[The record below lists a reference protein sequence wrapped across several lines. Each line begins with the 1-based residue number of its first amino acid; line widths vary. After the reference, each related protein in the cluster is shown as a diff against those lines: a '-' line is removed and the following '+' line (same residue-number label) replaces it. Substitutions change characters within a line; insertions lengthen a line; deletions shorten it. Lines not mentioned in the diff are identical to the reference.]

1 MPASTSYSRD
11 EKIFRVL
18 LRHPWGTFGLVCA
31 TVLAICLSAWGP
43 ATGFAQAIAVDP
55 APQEKME
62 KLAVA
67 SVPAAP
73 LDPPSDQSVL
83 QVASASQPVSIPAWQ
98 GTLQAASL
106 SYLANSPDAAL
117 TIAHALGYAQG
128 HGDPNNMC
136 GPLAIAILRDAG
148 LISKYVDPQ
157 AFWLW
162 RPDKNPGL
170 AETTFPADRF
180 AHYQF
185 SEALNQFD
193 FKSFPLQPGDFLY
206 LYAGNTLSYE
216 HMLVVT
222 RVDEAGRAYSVT
234 NIKTN
239 AGFNVQEVMLYDP
252 NQPGAGQ
259 FYQWT
264 DPQNIKVGLTGTGG
278 FDLWR
283 MTSAPPNPTPQ
294 EIALAEGI
302 DQAIDQYGGKWHIL
316 IKQINGPVIYSRQ
329 ADDQIPVA
337 SLIKVPIA
345 MLFFKSLELSG
356 IPGDQYNSYLST
368 QGDGRTYAQLLDAML
383 THSEEDATHVLLQD
397 TRSRK
402 LDPDRTLKS
411 WGITKMDV
419 DTRET
424 TASQLAALLEDLYT
438 GGFITP
444 EGRAMILNLMGS
456 PVANDN
462 TRLGILRSFLPGGSE
477 FYEKRGTI
485 VDEELVVGDS
495 AIITLPDGDGVR
507 GYVLVIV
514 GSSQNASPG
523 SGVLVTATE
532 QIARAFWTFANS
544 SP

>member
-1 MPASTSYSRD
+1 MPVPTSYSRD

-31 TVLAICLSAWGP
+31 VVLAICLSAWGP
-43 ATGFAQAIAVDP
+43 ATGFAQAIAADP
-55 APQEKME
+55 APREKME

-67 SVPAAP
+67 SMSAAA
-73 LDPPSDQSVL
+73 LDPPPSQSVM
-83 QVASASQPVSIPAWQ
+83 QVASASNPASIPAWQ
-98 GTLQAASL
+98 GTLHTASL
-106 SYLANSPDAAL
+106 DYLANSPDAAL
-117 TIAHALGYAQG
+117 TIAHSLGYAQG
-128 HGDPNNMC
+128 NGDPNNMC

-148 LISKYVDPQ
+148 LINKYVDPQ

-162 RPDKNPGL
+162 RPDKNPEL

-180 AHYQF
+180 THYQF
-185 SEALNQFD
+185 SDALNRFD

-239 AGFNVQEVMLYDP
+239 SGFNVQEVMLYNP

-264 DPQNIKVGLTGTGG
+264 DPRNIKVGLTGTGG
-278 FDLWR
+278 FDVWR

-294 EIALAEGI
+294 ETALAGGI
-302 DQAIDQYGGKWHIL
+302 DQAINQYGGKWHIL
-316 IKQINGPVIYSRQ
+316 IKQINGPVIYSRK

-345 MLFFKSLELSG
+345 MLFFKSLEMSG
-356 IPGDQYNSYLST
+356 IAADQYNSYLST

-383 THSEEDATHVLLQD
+383 IHSEEDATRVLLQD

-402 LDPDRTLKS
+402 LDTDRTLKS

-419 DTRET
+419 DNRET

-438 GGFITP
+438 GEFITP
-444 EGRAMILNLMGS
+444 EGRTIILNLMGS

-462 TRLGILRSFLPGGSE
+462 TRLGILRSLLPAGGE

-485 VDEELVVGDS
+485 VDEQLVVGDS
-495 AIITLPDGDGVR
+495 AIVTLPGPEAGQ

-514 GSSQNASPG
+514 GSWESASPG
-523 SGVLVTATE
+523 SGVLVKATE
-532 QIARAFWTFANS
+532 QMARAFWTFANS